1 MNTAMNTASRLRNL
15 KRIRRISRLMDTAI
29 RIPGIGYRIGLDPIL
44 GLIPGGGDL
53 IAAAIS
59 AYIVILAAR
68 FRLPPKMIGQM
79 ALNIGIET
87 VVGTVPIIGDLFD
100 AAFKANIRNMELLEK
115 HLRISDPNLEIAD
128 DLDLDTLD
136 HSDLKVR

>member
-1 MNTAMNTASRLRNL
+1 MNTASQLRNL
-15 KRIRRISRLMDTAI
+15 NRIRRISRLMDSAI

-68 FRLPPKMIGQM
+68 FKLPPKMIGRM
-79 ALNIGIET
+79 ALNIGIEA

-115 HLRISDPNLEIAD
+115 HLKIIDPNLEIAD
-128 DLDLDTLD
+128 NLDLDTVG